1 MKRER
6 EAPDVSDIAVSDITA
21 TTHAKIPHPGV
32 ASRFA
37 TLLASV
43 VGIVLL
49 AVGAIA
55 VIATMGALVP
65 FIPEWLFWTG
75 TLALLLLVSWL
86 ARVIEEALLDRLS
99 GGGQA
104 RPAAAPALA
113 TPELTKI

>member
-1 MKRER
+1 
-6 EAPDVSDIAVSDITA
+6 VSDIAVSNITA
-21 TTHAKIPHPGV
+21 TTHAEIPQPGV

-65 FIPEWLFWTG
+65 VIPEWLFWTG

-86 ARVIEEALLDRLS
+86 SRVIEEALLDRFS

-104 RPAAAPALA
+104 RPAVAPALA